1 MNTPNSVASCVVER
15 FPDFRPIIV
24 ELYAQ
29 NEDFR
34 ELCDHFSECL
44 KVLANLKSSEP
55 GNPNRIEEY
64 ETLTVELAEEIQH
77 FVSSVA

>member
-34 ELCDHFSECL
+34 ELCDHFAECL
-44 KVLANLKSSEP
+44 GVLANLKSSFRSEQ
-55 GNPNRIEEY
+55 NRIDEY
-64 ETLTVELAEEIQH
+64 QTLIDELADEIRTT
-77 FVSSVA
+77 VAAAV